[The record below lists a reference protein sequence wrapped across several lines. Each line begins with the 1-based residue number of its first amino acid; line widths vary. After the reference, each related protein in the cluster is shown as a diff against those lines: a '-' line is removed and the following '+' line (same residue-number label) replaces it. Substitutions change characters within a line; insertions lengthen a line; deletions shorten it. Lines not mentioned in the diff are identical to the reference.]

1 MIDSEVL
8 PSKGM
13 AAMIPDLAAGTTGE
27 TAPYLV
33 VKNPEVVAGGDPHKA
48 QGRDLGFPSF
58 TEFPEVHKDDPSLQ
72 SHMLAGERD
81 EKQHHLPH
89 TVELNFTGSSPST

>member
-58 TEFPEVHKDDPSLQ
+58 TEFPEVHKDDPSL
-72 SHMLAGERD
+72 L
-81 EKQHHLPH
+81 HLLITYCHQPL
-89 TVELNFTGSSPST
+89 TFCGWPWDAA

>member
-13 AAMIPDLAAGTTGE
+13 AALIPDLAAGTMGIGGTGE

-33 VKNPEVVAGGDPHKA
+33 MKNPEVVAGGDPHKA
-48 QGRDLGFPSF
+48 
-58 TEFPEVHKDDPSLQ
+58 
-72 SHMLAGERD
+72 
-81 EKQHHLPH
+81 
-89 TVELNFTGSSPST
+89 